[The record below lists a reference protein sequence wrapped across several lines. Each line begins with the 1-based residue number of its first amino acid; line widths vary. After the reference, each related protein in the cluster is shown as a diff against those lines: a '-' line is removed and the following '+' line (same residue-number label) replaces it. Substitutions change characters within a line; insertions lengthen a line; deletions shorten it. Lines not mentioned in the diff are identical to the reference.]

1 MIGVFADYS
10 VRWARVKEQYNNSK
24 DEFDHDEL
32 KDKGSYEPKY
42 GQKISDCFFEAD
54 IIISNNVEININDK
68 NDAYLQMDTNIKTYL
83 EKYADPLKSRPTTVE
98 SLMAEAY
105 VSGRR
110 SFCLKRKVGAVITDK
125 YNRVISAGYNSV
137 PIGLKECKNQHGS
150 CYKDQKRVNVARNIA
165 KGLNINLEGDKES
178 FVIDTVK
185 RNIKILEACRA
196 LHAEESSILN
206 LVGRG
211 MDMEDTAM
219 YVTTYPCNLCANK
232 IVQSHIKKVVYFEP
246 YPVEEAKLIL
256 ETGGV
261 KTEAFEGVTFRAF
274 FRFYKYEP

>member
-1 MIGVFADYS
+1 
-10 VRWARVKEQYNNSK
+10 
-24 DEFDHDEL
+24 
-32 KDKGSYEPKY
+32 
-42 GQKISDCFFEAD
+42 
-54 IIISNNVEININDK
+54 
-68 NDAYLQMDTNIKTYL
+68 MDTNIKTYL
-83 EKYADPLKSRPTTVE
+83 DKYSDPLKSRPTTVE

-125 YNRVISAGYNSV
+125 FNRVISAGYNSV
-137 PIGLKECKNQHGS
+137 PIGLKECKNEHGS
-150 CYKDQKRVNVARNIA
+150 CYKDKKRVTVAKNIA
-165 KGLNINLEGDKES
+165 KGLNIECNDEAIE
-178 FVIDTVK
+178 TVK
-185 RNIKILEACRA
+185 KNIKILEACRA

-211 MDMEDTAM
+211 MDMDDSTM

-246 YPVEEAKLIL
+246 YPVEEAKIIL